1 MIIRMPYKSSRAIV
15 QQTAKDILIKKLIS
29 DKDKMFLTDPQMMNQ
44 AIHAYQTELI
54 KEYSCPHCGL
64 TIKCPKKWI
73 ILHHNFCRK
82 VKEKQKDNESIQTN
96 FKPYGYF

>member
-1 MIIRMPYKSSRAIV
+1 M
-15 QQTAKDILIKKLIS
+15 QQTAKDILRKKLIS

-54 KEYSCPHCGL
+54 KEYYCTHCGL

-73 ILHHNFCRK
+73 ILHFQKCSQVHKRK
-82 VKEKQKDNESIQTN
+82 ENETIQSKVN
-96 FKPYGYF
+96 PYGYFRI